1 MGEIKRL
8 NVNVNEECVNALK
21 AYAAAHG
28 CTVTEAVRRAIS
40 LLNHLDVQ
48 QLRAGDGD
56 LG

>member
-1 MGEIKRL
+1 MAGVTRL
-8 NVNVNEECVNALK
+8 NVNVNEECANALK

-28 CTVTEAVRRAIS
+28 CTVTEPVRRAIS

-48 QLRAGDGD
+48 QLMDGDGD